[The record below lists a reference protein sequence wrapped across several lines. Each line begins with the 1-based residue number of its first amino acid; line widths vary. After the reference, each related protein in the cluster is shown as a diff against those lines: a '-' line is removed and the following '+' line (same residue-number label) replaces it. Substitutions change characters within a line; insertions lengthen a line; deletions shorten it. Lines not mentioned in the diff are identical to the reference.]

1 MSAIPSRTKSL
12 RHAGAGISQGDR
24 SNVALDP
31 EGAVRG
37 SQSPSRLPV
46 KPPATRTTRSTST
59 SAAGRPPSA
68 TGSISSYASTMRPP
82 PGPPRAGTSKPATT
96 GGLQRSTSNRRSNPP
111 PVTAE
116 SEPAKKDRSRP
127 PIVSRRLHNY
137 STSSFPTSTTNPPSH
152 TRTRSS
158 STLSSLSTAP
168 PPSKRNSVEIPRLQP
183 SSKRSSV
190 EIPRLLPSSKRSSVE
205 VPRLPP
211 LNSDAQLKKQTF
223 STYQQHF
230 SPAKNLGPKPL
241 TAAYLAPPS
250 PSKLPSNIAISAE
263 TARLQNELL
272 QLHLLH
278 RHAGQVEK
286 EWKTSAKLKLE
297 ARFHSIVDMNE
308 KLLQVEIE
316 ETGKINALAIKSWQD
331 LGAPGWG
338 LEGKI
343 QALDEVVTG
352 VWNLGESGG
361 KYSRIVRKFEKWL
374 RRCQDIM
381 EARAHGEGLDG
392 AEVVFLDELDKA
404 WKDDCLAIGRKLE
417 AWKNRLRE
425 LGTPDRGSSLSVVV
439 AGCRSL
445 VGGMLAELSTMA
457 QIERD
462 AMRMEVEWITSINNE
477 MMDDKDDTPV
487 AGAIW
492 RSR

>member
-1 MSAIPSRTKSL
+1 
-12 RHAGAGISQGDR
+12 
-24 SNVALDP
+24 
-31 EGAVRG
+31 
-37 SQSPSRLPV
+37 
-46 KPPATRTTRSTST
+46 
-59 SAAGRPPSA
+59 
-68 TGSISSYASTMRPP
+68 MRPP

-111 PVTAE
+111 PVTTE
-116 SEPAKKDRSRP
+116 PEPAKKDRSRP
-127 PIVSRRLHNY
+127 PIVSRSRHLHNY

-168 PPSKRNSVEIPRLQP
+168 PPSKRNSVEIPRPQP
-183 SSKRSSV
+183 SSKRSSVEIPRLLPQPSSKRNSV

-205 VPRLPP
+205 VPRLLPQPSSKRNSVEIPRLPP
-211 LNSDAQLKKQTF
+211 LNSDAELKKQAF

-286 EWKTSAKLKLE
+286 EWKTSAMLKLG

-308 KLLQVEIE
+308 RLLQMEIE

-361 KYSRIVRKFEKWL
+361 KYSRTVRKFEKWL

-392 AEVVFLDELDKA
+392 AEVVFLDELDRA
-404 WKDDCLAIGRKLE
+404 WKDDCLATGRKLE

-462 AMRMEVEWITSINNE
+462 AMRMEVEWITSMNNE
-477 MMDDKDDTPV
+477 IMDDKDDTPV